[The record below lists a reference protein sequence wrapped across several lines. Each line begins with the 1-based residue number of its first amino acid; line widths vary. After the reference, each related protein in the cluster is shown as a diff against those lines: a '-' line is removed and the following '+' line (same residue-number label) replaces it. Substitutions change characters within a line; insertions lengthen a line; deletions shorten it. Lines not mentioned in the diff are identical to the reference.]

1 MVVINDFITA
11 KFIDYDSILV
21 YDTSCQ
27 IVEVNPINPVAL
39 NQGVPAI

>member
-1 MVVINDFITA
+1 VLNQVKTA

-39 NQGVPAI
+39 NQGVPGI